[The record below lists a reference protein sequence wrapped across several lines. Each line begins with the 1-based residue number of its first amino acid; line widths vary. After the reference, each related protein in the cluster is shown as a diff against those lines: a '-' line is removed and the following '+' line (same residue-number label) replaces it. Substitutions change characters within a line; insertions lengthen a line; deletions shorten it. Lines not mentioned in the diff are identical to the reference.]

1 MPDRFHQDNTPAE
14 FKKSGLL
21 AEEQL
26 RKLED
31 TDLKVLG
38 TESSTLHL
46 LSSGLTSQAKVLNT
60 IIEKFDTLQLKEGQE
75 LGTELQQAF
84 DRHVTVTRKLQKS
97 AITTNLNDTG
107 ILPDS
112 DNIQLIC
119 TLYTEDASP
128 SQSVPEACV
137 KNLKSFAGEG
147 DVHDMDY
154 KCEMFI
160 TEAMD
165 IGLSNK
171 LAHNACKSLILR
183 KLSGY
188 ANLVLNTYLENQA
201 LTAADMTLTQL
212 LGLLERTF
220 RSQSTPEV
228 ALHRLQT
235 LPEIKNRNYLQA
247 TGVIAR
253 LARLSTRLEPD
264 TNTRKLIFQTRS
276 KEYLLKSLQS
286 DDRLLIIKEDAKRQ
300 TENREPLSFIAVSEY
315 LTKYHQLKSK
325 PLTDFI
331 VNNVQTDNSH
341 LGEQECEHELDEG
354 VNYVFR
360 NATGQTPYKNNYQ
373 KPGQFHNSR
382 PPNAYNNT
390 RNIAPRP
397 PYNNFTN
404 KPSPYTPRG
413 TNRFSRG
420 FPQNNQRRGFY
431 NNNNSRFKSPQETPN
446 TYNNRNNSFQ
456 NRGAFRGRF
465 NSSNRPPQFDA
476 RNKNRG
482 SFQQRGRPSSR
493 GQNKFTPNSNRVTHQ
508 QLNLDPSQCKNCG
521 SKKHVHT
528 SDSCPYFPQQAQQM
542 PCYRHNPARFGHHPS
557 TCLGDFSANAIVQNN
572 DDDHDSNF

>member
-1 MPDRFHQDNTPAE
+1 MPDLFHQDNTPAE

-38 TESSTLHL
+38 SESSTLHL

-60 IIEKFDTLQLKEGQE
+60 IIEKFDSLVLKPDHE
-75 LGTELQQAF
+75 LGTDLQQAF

-119 TLYTEDASP
+119 TLYTEDPAP
-128 SQSVPEACV
+128 SHSVPEACV

-264 TNTRKLIFQTRS
+264 PTTRKLIFQTRS

-315 LTKYHQLKSK
+315 LTKYHQLKAK
-325 PLTDFI
+325 PLTEFI
-331 VNNVQTDNSH
+331 VNNVNHDSSPM
-341 LGEQECEHELDEG
+341 GEQEVDEE
-354 VNYVFR
+354 VNFVFR
-360 NATGQTPYKNNYQ
+360 RTPGQKPYNNNYQ
-373 KPGQFHNSR
+373 KPGQFNNSR
-382 PPNAYNNT
+382 PQNAYNNT
-390 RNIAPRP
+390 RNIAPRL
-397 PYNNFTN
+397 PYNKFTN
-404 KPSPYTPRG
+404 KQPIYTPRG
-413 TNRFSRG
+413 TTRFSRG
-420 FPQNNQRRGFY
+420 FTQNNQRGGY
-431 NNNNSRFKSPQETPN
+431 NYNNNSRFKNSRDIPN
-446 TYNNRNNSFQ
+446 TYNNRNNSYN

-465 NSSNRPPQFDA
+465 NSSNRTQNYDPRQ
-476 RNKNRG
+476 NNRG
-482 SFQQRGRPSSR
+482 SFNQRGHPPNR
-493 GQNKFTPNSNRVTHQ
+493 GQNMTSPNSNRVTHQ

-521 SKKHVHT
+521 SKKHYHT
-528 SDSCPYFPQQAQQM
+528 SNSCPYFPQQPQQM
-542 PCYRHNPARFGHHPS
+542 PCYRHTPARFGHHPS
-557 TCLGDFSANAIVQNN
+557 TCLGDFSANAVVNQ
-572 DDDHDSNF
+572 DKDEVDSNF

>member
-38 TESSTLHL
+38 SESSTLHL

-60 IIEKFDTLQLKEGQE
+60 IIEKFDALALKPGQD
-75 LGTELQQAF
+75 LGNELQQEF
-84 DRHVTVTRKLQKS
+84 DRHITVTRKLQKS

-119 TLYTEDASP
+119 TLYTEDAAP
-128 SQSVPEACV
+128 TLSVPEACV

-228 ALHRLQT
+228 ALHRLQS

-264 TNTRKLIFQTRS
+264 PNTRKLIFQTRS

-315 LTKYHQLKSK
+315 LTKFHQLKSK
-325 PLTDFI
+325 PLTDFV
-331 VNNVQTDNSH
+331 VNNVNNDSSP
-341 LGEQECEHELDEG
+341 LGEQDNDEG

-360 NATGQTPYKNNYQ
+360 NTAQQTPFNNNYQ
-373 KPGQFHNSR
+373 KPGQFNQAR
-382 PPNAYNNT
+382 NPNAYNNT
-390 RNIAPRP
+390 RNIAPRL
-397 PYNNFTN
+397 PYNNFAN
-404 KPSPYTPRG
+404 RQPPRG

-420 FPQNNQRRGFY
+420 FSQNIQRGGY
-431 NNNNSRFKSPQETPN
+431 NNNKDNTRFKFSRETPN
-446 TYNNRNNSFQ
+446 TYNNHNNS
-456 NRGAFRGRF
+456 NNTRGNFRGRF
-465 NSSNRPPQFDA
+465 NNTNRSPRYDPKY
-476 RNKNRG
+476 KNRG
-482 SFQQRGRPSSR
+482 SFNQRGHPSNR
-493 GQNKFTPNSNRVTHQ
+493 GPNKFTPNPNRITHQ
-508 QLNLDPSQCKNCG
+508 QLNLDPSMCKNCG

-528 SDSCPYFPQQAQQM
+528 SDICPYFPQQVQPM
-542 PCYRHNPARFGHHPS
+542 PCYRHTPPRFGHHPS
-557 TCLGDFSANAIVQNN
+557 TCLGDFSANAIIEHDQEDN
-572 DDDHDSNF
+572 DSNF